1 MGRRGIASFALL
13 LGAVLAPIVLL
24 AAVGPCGAGV
34 GWRAYD
40 AGGVAFSAPE
50 AMRSPDIERQSPP
63 PFDPA
68 EPDWGFTLTDTPAAP
83 DRGLTV
89 SFGWSSGE
97 STASPT
103 TRDIGRA
110 AFTVNDR
117 QATRI
122 DWLDGAMNWRGLDVV
137 VAGISSN
144 DKVFKASCH
153 APAAKWAKAGP
164 VCEAIVA
171 TLQWP
176 ASAPVETD
184 ASEPPSSQPESAAT
198 DEPLIAEP
206 PPSPAAASAPQPGT
220 LSPSAVRSE
229 PPQEEFPTPS
239 AVPSESPQNGL
250 LPSGLFERVT
260 SLWLAIAAGA
270 VLVLAAIALLAL
282 RLRRRPRLGP
292 PPLPKSRPPLQPP
305 LMPAAQPPPLSATPP
320 AQPPEARSFCPHCGT
335 QVAGSARFC
344 STCGKPMP
352 ERQ

>member
-50 AMRSPDIERQSPP
+50 AMRPPGIERQSPA

-122 DWLDGAMNWRGLDVV
+122 DWLDSAMSWRGLDVL

-144 DKVFKASCH
+144 GKVFKASCH

-184 ASEPPSSQPESAAT
+184 AAEPPSSQPESAAT

-206 PPSPAAASAPQPGT
+206 PPSPVAASAPQTETP
-220 LSPSAVRSE
+220 PSA
-229 PPQEEFPTPS
+229 
-239 AVPSESPQNGL
+239 APSETP
-250 LPSGLFERVT
+250 PSGLLDRATLLEVE
-260 SLWLAIAAGA
+260 IAAA
-270 VLVLAAIALLAL
+270 TALVLAVVGILAV
-282 RLRRRPRLGP
+282 RLGRRPRSASPLPESKPPPPQPGP
-292 PPLPKSRPPLQPP
+292 PPIPKC
-305 LMPAAQPPPLSATPP
+305 
-320 AQPPEARSFCPHCGT
+320 FCPYCGGR
-335 QVAGSARFC
+335 VAAGARFC
-344 STCGKPMP
+344 SACGKPTP
-352 ERQ
+352 EQE

>member
-24 AAVGPCGAGV
+24 VSVSRGAAAA
-34 GWRAYD
+34 GWRVYD

-50 AMRSPDIERQSPP
+50 AMRPPGIERQSPP

-68 EPDWGFTLTDTPAAP
+68 EPDWGFTLTDNPAAP

-97 STASPT
+97 RIAPPT

-110 AFTVNDR
+110 AFTLNDR

-122 DWLDGAMNWRGLDVV
+122 DWLDSAMNWRGLDVL
-137 VAGISSN
+137 VAGISPN
-144 DKVFKASCH
+144 GQVFKTSCH
-153 APAAKWAKAGP
+153 AAAAKWAKAGP
-164 VCEAIVA
+164 VCDAIVA

-176 ASAPVETD
+176 TSAPVETD
-184 ASEPPSSQPESAAT
+184 ATEPPLSQPQSATT
-198 DEPLIAEP
+198 DEPLIAGP
-206 PPSPAAASAPQPGT
+206 PPSPAAASAPPT
-220 LSPSAVRSE
+220 ETPPPSAVPSG

-239 AVPSESPQNGL
+239 AVPSEQPQNGL
-250 LPSGLFERVT
+250 LPPGLLERVT
-260 SLWLAIAAGA
+260 SLWSAIAAGA
-270 VLVLAAIALLAL
+270 VLVLAAVALLAL
-282 RLRRRPRLGP
+282 RLRPRPRLGP
-292 PPLPKSRPPLQPP
+292 PPLPKSRPPLQPA
-305 LMPAAQPPPLSATPP
+305 LMPAAQPPPLPATPP
-320 AQPPEARSFCPHCGT
+320 ARPPEARSFCPYCGT

-344 STCGKPMP
+344 SACGKPMP